1 MDEEKAAGQ
10 VGRDVKNS
18 VITTQAV
25 DEVAHPRGKNS
36 SDLEDGTAA
45 QDHRDAKNATFD
57 VEDVGGREIYP
68 TPTAEETD
76 TLRKVSDTI
85 PKTAWLLC
93 IVEFSERASY
103 YGVKTV
109 FSNFMQF
116 PLPEGG
122 NGAGAPARGTQD
134 TAGALGR
141 GLQFSNAFVLLFAFL
156 AYIIPIFGAWIADTK
171 LGRFKTVVLGVLICG
186 VSHVIMV
193 VGAIPSVLQA
203 GNGIAPFLISLFL
216 LAIGAGIFK
225 PNVAPIV
232 LDQYKHQKPYTKTL
246 KGGERV
252 IVDPE
257 VTVQRTMLVF
267 YGFVNVG
274 AFFMIATSYSAKY
287 IGFWLAYL
295 LPGIVYFL
303 LPALLWFL
311 YPRLQKYPP
320 DGSALTTTF
329 KIISAALKRSKGKF
343 WKHETFWLSVM
354 PSHLESQGITTI
366 NGKAIPWSDKD
377 VDDVRRTMVACAIFL
392 YYPIYNLNDGG
403 IGSVLTSQG
412 STLTT
417 NGAPNDLLVSI
428 LPTFNHNQ
436 LTSAQNNFN
445 PITIIVAVP
454 LLSYVIYPALRR
466 ANINFGRISRI
477 TFGFV
482 LAIISSIIGAIIQ
495 WKIYQTSPC
504 GYHATECNIGTGVS
518 PILIWVQIPIQIL
531 GALSECFCNV
541 TAYELAYA
549 RSPAGMKALVVALF
563 LATTALSNALGEI
576 VSPAIKDPYLIW
588 IWAGPAIA
596 LAAQTVIFWFRYKKF
611 NDDEFMTYEEPSKEL
626 TAASERTASV
636 SGTVHS
642 KKESKV

>member
-1 MDEEKAAGQ
+1 APTEEEA
-10 VGRDVKNS
+10 S
-18 VITTQAV
+18 
-25 DEVAHPRGKNS
+25 
-36 SDLEDGTAA
+36 
-45 QDHRDAKNATFD
+45 
-57 VEDVGGREIYP
+57 
-68 TPTAEETD
+68 
-76 TLRKVSDTI
+76 TLRKVADKI

-171 LGRFKTVVLGVLICG
+171 LGRFKTVVIGVVVCG

-203 GNGIAPFLISLFL
+203 GNGIAPFLISFFL
-216 LAIGAGIFK
+216 LALGAGLFK

-232 LDQYKHQKPYTKTL
+232 LDQYEHQKPYTKTL
-246 KGGERV
+246 SGGERV

-257 VTVQRTMLVF
+257 VTVQKTMLVF
-267 YGFVNVG
+267 YGFINVG

-287 IGFWLAYL
+287 VGFWLAYL

-320 DGSALTTTF
+320 DGSALTKTF
-329 KIISAALKRSKGKF
+329 RIIRAAFKRSNGKF
-343 WKHETFWLSVM
+343 WKHETFWLNVM
-354 PSHLESQGITTI
+354 PSHLEAQGITTI
-366 NGKAIPWSDKD
+366 NGKALSWTDKD

-392 YYPIYNLNDGG
+392 YYPIYHLNDGG

-417 NGAPNDLLVSI
+417 NGAPNDLL
-428 LPTFNHNQ
+428 
-436 LTSAQNNFN
+436 NNFN
-445 PITIIVAVP
+445 PITVIVATP
-454 LLSYVIYPALRR
+454 LLSYVVYPALRR
-466 ANINFGRISRI
+466 MKINFGRISRI
-477 TFGFV
+477 TFGFI
-482 LAIISSIIGAIIQ
+482 LAMSSSVIGAIIQ
-495 WKIYQTSPC
+495 WRIYKTSPC
-504 GYHATECNIGTGVS
+504 GYQATECDIGTGVS
-518 PILIWVQIPIQIL
+518 PILIWVQVPIQIL

-549 RSPAGMKALVVALF
+549 RSPDGMRSLVVALF

-576 VSPAIKDPYLIW
+576 ISPVIKDPYLIW

-596 LAAQTVIFWFRYKKF
+596 LALQTVIFWFRYRKF
-611 NDDEFMTYEEPSKEL
+611 NDDEYVPPP
-626 TAASERTASV
+626 
-636 SGTVHS
+636 
-642 KKESKV
+642 

>member
-1 MDEEKAAGQ
+1 MSAQTVGDIAHEKHSFPLEHGVATMDHGYIK
-10 VGRDVKNS
+10 
-18 VITTQAV
+18 QANV
-25 DEVAHPRGKNS
+25 
-36 SDLEDGTAA
+36 
-45 QDHRDAKNATFD
+45 D
-57 VEDVGGREIYP
+57 VEAVGERTAEREIYP
-68 TPTAEETD
+68 APTQEEAS
-76 TLRKVSDTI
+76 TLRKVADKI

-116 PLPEGG
+116 PLPKGG
-122 NGAGAPARGTQD
+122 NGAGAPARGTQH

-171 LGRFKTVVLGVLICG
+171 LGRFKTVVIGVIICG

-193 VGAIPSVLQA
+193 VGAIPSILQA
-203 GNGIAPFLISLFL
+203 GNGIAPFMISFFL
-216 LAIGAGIFK
+216 LAIGAGLFK

-232 LDQYKHQKPYTKTL
+232 LDQYTHQKPYTKTL
-246 KGGERV
+246 GGGERV

-257 VTVQRTMLVF
+257 VTVQKTMLVF
-267 YGFVNVG
+267 YGFINIG

-287 IGFWLAYL
+287 VGFWLAYL

-303 LPALLWFL
+303 LPVLLWFL

-320 DGSALTTTF
+320 DGSALTKTF
-329 KIISAALKRSKGKF
+329 RIIGAAFKRSNGKF
-343 WKHETFWLSVM
+343 WKHDTFWLDVM
-354 PSHLESQGITTI
+354 PSHLEARGITTI
-366 NGKAIPWSDKD
+366 HGKAISWTDKD

-417 NGAPNDLLVSI
+417 NGAPNDLL
-428 LPTFNHNQ
+428 
-436 LTSAQNNFN
+436 NNFN
-445 PITIIVAVP
+445 PITVIVATP

-466 ANINFGRISRI
+466 AKINFGRISRI
-477 TFGFV
+477 TFGFL
-482 LAIISSIIGAIIQ
+482 LAMTSSVIGAIIQ
-495 WKIYQTSPC
+495 WRVYKTSPC
-504 GYHATECNIGTGVS
+504 GYQASECNIGTGVS

-549 RSPAGMKALVVALF
+549 RSPDGMKALVVALF

-596 LAAQTVIFWFRYKKF
+596 LALQTVVFWFRYRKF
-611 NDDEFMTYEEPSKEL
+611 NNDEFMTYEQLSEDLK
-626 TAASERTASV
+626 AASERTVSV
-636 SGTVHS
+636 AGTE
-642 KKESKV
+642 KEAKVKA